1 MNIEIACLAALAGD
15 QENDVL
21 ADIAFAEPVLSDPDL
36 SRDFVRMHIA
46 LEGSSTRLERDE
58 RLAEW
63 LCTLRTLLDEAPA
76 ASTTGPA
83 RRPGSTGAPLEF
95 GGEV

>member
-36 SRDFVRMHIA
+36 SRDFV
-46 LEGSSTRLERDE
+46 
-58 RLAEW
+58 
-63 LCTLRTLLDEAPA
+63 
-76 ASTTGPA
+76 
-83 RRPGSTGAPLEF
+83 
-95 GGEV
+95 